1 MTAPSTSGRC
11 FVFGTFRLDV
21 ASHRLWRGKL
31 SIPVRPKSWDLLQ
44 YFVER
49 PGHLVSK
56 EAVHRHIWPDTAVS
70 DDTITQ
76 SIRELRRALRDDPR
90 APRFIETVHGRGFRF
105 IAEVRQLDEQTP
117 FPEPANRHPDPSTTI
132 SDGSKPALSFVGRQ
146 VELAKLDRCL
156 KD

>member
-1 MTAPSTSGRC
+1 MTTPSTSGRC
-11 FVFGTFRLDV
+11 FVFGSFRLDI

-44 YFVER
+44 YLVER
-49 PGHLVSK
+49 PGHLVGK

-76 SIRELRRALRDDPR
+76 SIRELRRALGDDAR

-105 IAEVRQLDEQTP
+105 IAEVRQLDEPTP
-117 FPEPANRHPDPSTTI
+117 FRAPANGRSDSSTTV
-132 SDGSKPALSFVGRQ
+132 SEGSKPALSFVGRQ
-146 VELAKLDRCL
+146 AELARLD
-156 KD
+156 